1 MRSLALLGL
10 AFVLAPASHGLAA
23 SHQFQGYGQKLA
35 PGQAVEQ
42 NLARRQGELLSGGY
56 SLDSTDGP
64 RSRLIVLVNGP
75 VPGDN
80 DDNLW
85 RVGLLNDH
93 DAPVNVNFRISILCD

>member
-1 MRSLALLGL
+1 VLLWL
-10 AFVLAPASHGLAA
+10 ILVPTSQSFAA
-23 SHQFQGYGQKLA
+23 SQEFQGYSQALA

-42 NLARRQGELLSGGY
+42 NLACRQGALLSGGY

-93 DAPVNVNFRISILCD
+93 DAPVTVNFRISILCD